1 MAYNQRDMA
10 YDLSLFEDSSSA
22 APVLPEAPKKQSKK
36 NNVVKITQKQ
46 IEKVR
51 RRKHNYFKLAT
62 GVTFAASV
70 MVVVIAI
77 IVGQVQLTELNSKI
91 SAAQDDLSIKQSI
104 NTQMEMDV
112 NAALSTKV
120 VEDYAQNTLGM
131 SKATNA
137 QKEFVNLSE
146 GDKAEV
152 IQEVKGNIFQSIA
165 QAFTGLWS

>member
-1 MAYNQRDMA
+1 MAYNQRDTA

-22 APVLPEAPKKQSKK
+22 APVLPEVPEKQSKK
-36 NNVVKITQKQ
+36 NNVVRITQKQ

-51 RRKHNYFKLAT
+51 RRKHNYFKLAM

-112 NAALSTKV
+112 NAALSTTV

>member
-22 APVLPEAPKKQSKK
+22 APVLPEVPKKQSKK

-62 GVTFAASV
+62 GVTFAAGV

-91 SAAQDDLSIKQSI
+91 SVAQDDLSIKQSI

>member
-1 MAYNQRDMA
+1 MAYNQRDLA
-10 YDLSLFEDSSSA
+10 YDLSLFEDNSSA
-22 APVLPEAPKKQSKK
+22 APQLPQQPVKKAKK
-36 NNVVKITQKQ
+36 SNVVKITQKQ

-62 GVTFAASV
+62 GITFALCV
-70 MVVVIAI
+70 LVVVIAI

-91 SAAQDDLSIKQSI
+91 AAAQDDLSIKQSI
-104 NTQMEMDV
+104 YTQMEMDV
-112 NAALSTKV
+112 NANLSTKA
-120 VEDYAQNTLGM
+120 VEEYAKNTLGM

-152 IQEVKGNIFQSIA
+152 TQEAKGNIFQSIA